1 MEGNPWT
8 PLWSRPVETGAGE
21 LTAESMTLYY
31 DVIETSFGWM
41 GLLGSAQGLRRTTL
55 PQGHPV
61 DCIELLGD
69 ETSDARLSPEQLAP
83 IRHKLSRYFAGEQVT
98 FVDESIDVDD
108 ASSFLRAAW
117 DACRSIPWGETR
129 SYKWLCAQAG
139 RPRAPRAAG
148 QSMARNRLPIIVPC
162 HRVIASDGSLRGFGA
177 GATQLGLKHRLLDL
191 EAGVTP
197 GPGGIRAPL
206 SLAPGHPRA
215 P

>member
-1 MEGNPWT
+1 
-8 PLWSRPVETGAGE
+8 
-21 LTAESMTLYY
+21 MTLYY

-41 GLLGSAQGLRRTTL
+41 GLLGSPQGLKRTTL

-61 DCIELLGD
+61 DCVDLLGD
-69 ETSDARLSPEQLAP
+69 ETSDAKLSPEHLAP
-83 IRHKLSRYFAGEQVT
+83 IGHKLSRYFAGEQVT
-98 FVDESIDVDD
+98 FVDEPIDVGD

-129 SYKWLCAQAG
+129 SYKWLCTQAG
-139 RPRAPRAAG
+139 SPRAPRAAG

-191 EAGVTP
+191 EAGVNP
-197 GPGGIRAPL
+197 GPGGTRAPL
-206 SLAPGHPRA
+206 SPAPRHPRA